1 MPSRVTSPCP
11 FPHPHRLHLAA
22 ALALALLCAAPALA
36 ADEPAQPA
44 VQQADDENR
53 TVSPAPVRHLL
64 VKALGDGLTPEDA
77 EKGPLQNARDM
88 AVKHLA
94 ALGGAAALDPS
105 PQGRRVVSA
114 HRFPVLGFAQARA
127 VVLVE
132 YRLRGIAEPPAA
144 ELNLPAL
151 TLSMDAATLVVDV
164 SRPCEVIVVLSAKVA
179 EPEILPGGGGA
190 AYRLTPGKPL
200 RQSLPRPQAKGE
212 TLLHIQACTGGL
224 NPPVNP
230 STSEAALAKARE
242 GRPHPAVIQGVVSE
256 CVEARAHGVAGVLRS
271 MRQKG
276 SESPVNM
283 SGAAGR
289 EGGLP
294 AATKDAP

>member
-1 MPSRVTSPCP
+1 MPSRVTSPCRSLY
-11 FPHPHRLHLAA
+11 PHRLHLAA

-44 VQQADDENR
+44 APQADADEARAVN
-53 TVSPAPVRHLL
+53 PAPVRHLL
-64 VKALGDGLTPEDA
+64 VKALGDGLTSEEA
-77 EKGPLQNARDM
+77 EKDALRNARDF
-88 AVKHLA
+88 AVKRLA

-127 VVLVE
+127 VALVE
-132 YRLRGIAEPPAA
+132 FRLRGMDEPPAP
-144 ELNLPAL
+144 ELNLPTL
-151 TLSMDAATLVVDV
+151 TLAMDAATLVVDA
-164 SRPCEVIVVLSAKVA
+164 SRPCEVIVVLAARDA

-190 AYRLTPGKPL
+190 AYRLAPGKPL
-200 RQSLPRPQAKGE
+200 RQSLPRAE
-212 TLLHIQACTGGL
+212 TRLHILACTGGL

-230 STSEAALAKARE
+230 HTVEAALAKARE
-242 GRPHPAVIQGVVSE
+242 GRPHPAVLQGVVSE
-256 CVEARAHGVAGVLRS
+256 CVEAQAHGVAGVLRS

-276 SESPVNM
+276 AEAPVNM

-294 AATKDAP
+294 VVIKDVP